1 MSILTIA
8 RLGNPILREVAEP
21 LTTEEISSPELQSFI
36 DDLLETV
43 KNASGAGLAAP
54 QVSISKRIIV
64 IRLYEDFEIWINPII
79 EHTSQTLQLTF
90 EGCLSVPDLRA
101 AVARSLTVKVT
112 GLNRLGEPFEHYLEG
127 RKSVVAQHELDHLDG
142 IIYVDRAEP
151 GTLCF
156 LDEFKNHQE
165 EILNFAFPEE
175 LSSEE

>member
-1 MSILTIA
+1 MSILPIA
-8 RLGNPILREVAEP
+8 KLGNPILRKVAEP
-21 LTTEEISSPELQSFI
+21 LSEEEISSSEIQSFI

-43 KNASGAGLAAP
+43 QDASGAGLAAP
-54 QVSISKRIIV
+54 QVSVSKRILV
-64 IRLYEDFEIWINPII
+64 IRLYEEFEVWINPIL
-79 EHTSQTLQLTF
+79 EHTSETLQLTF

-101 AVARSLTVKVT
+101 AVARSLTVKIT
-112 GLNRLGEPFEHYLEG
+112 GFDRQGAPFEHYLEG
-127 RKSVVAQHELDHLDG
+127 RKSVVAQHEYDHLNG

-156 LDEFKNHQE
+156 LEEFRNYQE